1 MLVHQSF
8 LYKPTPLQ
16 VCCARDFKETGTGI
30 LASFT
35 IVRKT
40 EEYDRIAFTTTKM
53 YLQHVRE
60 HEIQKYNTHTSR
72 TTSAKERTGQQK
84 ER

>member
-1 MLVHQSF
+1 MLVHESF

-16 VCCARDFKETGTGI
+16 VCCASDCKEIGMNI

-35 IVRKT
+35 TVHKT
-40 EEYDRIAFTTTKM
+40 EAYDRIAFTTTKM
-53 YLQHVRE
+53 YLQHVRK
-60 HEIQKYNTHTSR
+60 HDIQKYNTHTSR
-72 TTSAKERTGQQK
+72 TTTAKERKGQGK